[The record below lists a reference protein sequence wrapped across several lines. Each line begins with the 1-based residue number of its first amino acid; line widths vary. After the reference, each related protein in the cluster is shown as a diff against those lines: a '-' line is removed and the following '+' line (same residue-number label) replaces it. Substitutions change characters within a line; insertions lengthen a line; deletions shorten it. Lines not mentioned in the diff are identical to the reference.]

1 MCESKIYT
9 LVFVHTVIWLF
20 ALFGCLV
27 LGKKAALFNILILL
41 PIIYVFQSLPVHLIL
56 KEKMEYVLSHR
67 DCLKKNENMP
77 RSHRSDCDDEH
88 VSKVTGIPVDDVIDS
103 YKYITYY
110 EDKFPLNAL
119 NRRLAFMFSDISYMN
134 PLSPQGLILL
144 SFIINVYYLKF
155 IHII

>member
-1 MCESKIYT
+1 MCESRIYT
-9 LVFVHTVIWLF
+9 LVFVHTAVWLF

-56 KEKMEYVLSHR
+56 KEKMKYVLSHK
-67 DCLKKNENMP
+67 DCLKKNENML

-88 VSKVTGIPVDDVIDS
+88 VSKVTGIPIDDVIDS

-110 EDKFPLNAL
+110 EDLFPLNAL
-119 NRRLAFMFSDISYMN
+119 NRKLAFMFSDISYMN

-144 SFIINVYYLKF
+144 SFIINIYYLKF
-155 IHII
+155 THVI